1 MSNELK
7 QTFHSLAKALID
19 LHRDLLML
27 QAKHLEGESGRKV
40 SPYEL
45 LNASL
50 HNPSFAWLRMMSEM
64 IVTIDTIVDETE
76 NLSGK
81 EASEVA
87 NEVLNLIE
95 KPNDSKQTEFW
106 NRYSHYLS
114 ENPDIIMKHSRVKEI
129 IARLKPSM

>member
-1 MSNELK
+1 
-7 QTFHSLAKALID
+7 
-19 LHRDLLML
+19 ML

-50 HNPSFAWLRMMSEM
+50 HNPSFAWLRLMSEM

-95 KPNDSKQTEFW
+95 KPIDSKQTEFW
-106 NRYSHYLS
+106 TRYSHYLS

>member
-7 QTFHSLAKALID
+7 QTFHALAKALID

-27 QAKHLEGESGRKV
+27 QAKNLESESGRKV

-45 LNASL
+45 LNATL
-50 HNPSFAWLRMMSEM
+50 HNPSFAWLRLMSEM
-64 IVTIDTIVDETE
+64 IVTIDTLVDETE
-76 NLSGK
+76 NLSSK

-95 KPNDSKQTEFW
+95 RPSGANQTEFW
-106 NRYSHYLS
+106 NRYSQYLAV
-114 ENPDIIMKHSRVKEI
+114 NPDIIMKHSRVKEI
-129 IARLKPSM
+129 ISRLKPSM